1 MKWLTT
7 RTAIPK
13 HSKKV
18 LIRLRDSV
26 KLGNYNK
33 KTGMF
38 KLENGISLS
47 AKTTVIDWAELTSLH
62 KSEEAKETIATPLP
76 T

>member
-18 LIRLRDSV
+18 LIRFRDSV

-47 AKTTVIDWAELTSLH
+47 AKTAVIDWAELTSLH
-62 KSEEAKETIATPLP
+62 KSEPPAEAVSATLP
-76 T
+76 S